1 MKCGGDNTN
10 PKLLTARPVR
20 THNIDALAIKPN
32 HLRAKSAQYNSYKDF
47 LSRCIQEKLVPK
59 SLELNLEPTIGNY
72 DQEFINNWYSSLKD
86 FSLILVKQIATYS
99 KKTKKKTQTR
109 ISEIKATLKQQLK
122 KDDYAEILNIIKV
135 NETVKKQ
142 ILHQRKFK
150 KFNTFKY
157 KPKPTIKTTNFTKG
171 NKLLEKSPTTERRT
185 YAEILKATKNPFIR
199 TTKTILNNYKT
210 NKNIH
215 EKLCSLTPTI

>member
-1 MKCGGDNTN
+1 MKDEGDNTN
-10 PKLLTARPVR
+10 PKLLTARPAR
-20 THNIDALAIKPN
+20 THNIDALTIKPN
-32 HLRAKSAQYNSYKDF
+32 HLRAKSPQYNPHKNY
-47 LSRCIQEKLVPK
+47 LSRCIQETLVPK
-59 SLELNLEPTIGNY
+59 ILEHNLEPTSGNY
-72 DQEFINNWYSSLKD
+72 DQEFIDNWYSNLKD
-86 FSLILVKQIATYS
+86 FSLILVKQILTYC
-99 KKTKKKTQTR
+99 KKTIEKSQTKKKK
-109 ISEIKATLKQQLK
+109 IEAYLKQQLK

-150 KFNTFKY
+150 KFNTLKY
-157 KPKPTIKTTNFTKG
+157 KPKPTVKTTNFTEG

-199 TTKTILNNYKT
+199 TTKTNLNNYKT

>member
-72 DQEFINNWYSSLKD
+72 DQEFIDNWYSNLKD
-86 FSLILVKQIATYS
+86 FSFILVKQIVTYS

-122 KDDYAEILNIIKV
+122 KDDYAEILNITEV

-150 KFNTFKY
+150 KFNTLNY
-157 KPKPTIKTTNFTKG
+157 KPNFTEG
-171 NKLLEKSPTTERRT
+171 NKLLEKSPTIEKRT
-185 YAEILKATKNPFIR
+185 YAV
-199 TTKTILNNYKT
+199 
-210 NKNIH
+210 H
-215 EKLCSLTPTI
+215 